1 MIFIWFGAPQHIIS
15 DQGRE
20 FVNQINARLFT
31 LTKTKHRIA
40 SAYHPQTNG
49 LVERYN
55 ATLQRSL
62 IKLVNENQTDW
73 DTHLDGVLFAYR
85 TSVHKSTGFSPFE
98 IMFGRYIECMYCA
111 DLFLNFR
118 KATLPI
124 EAEMNGNGADDGGS
138 HQSEDSEEREQICS
152 QMKKLKEAIECKAM
166 ENIKKR
172 LKIVT
177 RRIMTKNIMQAKY
190 VLCL

>member
-1 MIFIWFGAPQHIIS
+1 MIFICRFGAPQHIIS
-15 DQGRE
+15 DQERE
-20 FVNQINARLFT
+20 FVSQINARLFT

-62 IKLVNENQTDW
+62 IKLVNEKQTDW

-85 TSVHKSTGFSPFE
+85 TLVHKSTGFFPFE

-111 DLFLNFR
+111 GLFLNFR
-118 KATLPI
+118 EATLPI
-124 EAEMNGNGADDGGS
+124 EAEINGNGADDDDS
-138 HQSEDSEEREQICS
+138 HQSEEREQICS

-166 ENIKKR
+166 ENIRGSR
-172 LKIVT
+172 LL
-177 RRIMTKNIMQAKY
+177 QEG
-190 VLCL
+190 L